1 MTAETTPE
9 PTLEAPASSGE
20 LFRSVPEAETSGQ
33 RQAVPDESEDAM
45 GRLRTPF
52 DVDPHHRG
60 QGR

>member
-9 PTLEAPASSGE
+9 SALEAPAYKE
-20 LFRSVPEAETSGQ
+20 LFRSVPEAETSGE
-33 RQAVPDESEDAM
+33 RQAAPNESEDAM

-52 DVDPHHRG
+52 DVDQHHRG